1 MKVIK
6 RNGSTEEFNLDK
18 VLNAVFKAYKSQNQ
32 EVQDDVLKEVIY
44 AFEKEAAGASAT
56 GNGQCGPSGRNH

>member
-32 EVQDDVLKEVIY
+32 EVQDDVLKEVI
-44 AFEKEAAGASAT
+44 
-56 GNGQCGPSGRNH
+56 

>member
-44 AFEKEAAGASAT
+44 AFEKEAAGPVGVEAS
-56 GNGQCGPSGRNH
+56 S